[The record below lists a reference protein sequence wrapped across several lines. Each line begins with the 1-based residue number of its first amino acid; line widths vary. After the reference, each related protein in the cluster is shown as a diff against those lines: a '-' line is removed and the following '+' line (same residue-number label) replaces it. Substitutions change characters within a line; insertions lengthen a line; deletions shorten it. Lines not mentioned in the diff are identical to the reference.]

1 LSSTSS
7 SDNSDI
13 QIVPV
18 LEERYS
24 IAKKVVTQDFT
35 IEKRWVTKTMTFH
48 VPVKYEEIF
57 VNGKRFGSGAAL
69 EKMLSSLKETVS
81 NKKESDEEKVNK
93 KQSRLRGELVPLSNG
108 NPKTQETLTLFGE
121 EIIINRNIRRM
132 GEAIISKRRVTE
144 NKKVKIDI
152 KGERVIVRHPDGTEE
167 EVRDKPFTAATSK

>member
-1 LSSTSS
+1 MSS
-7 SDNSDI
+7 SENSDI
-13 QIVPV
+13 QTIPI

-35 IEKRWVTKTMTFH
+35 IEKRWVTKTMTLH

-57 VNGKRFGSGAAL
+57 VNGKRFSSGAAL

-81 NKKESDEEKVNK
+81 NKKESDEGVNK
-93 KQSRLRGELVPLSNG
+93 KKSRPRGELVPLSND

-132 GEAIISKRRVTE
+132 GEAIITKRRVIE
-144 NKKVKIDI
+144 NKKVEIDI
-152 KGERVIVRHPDGTEE
+152 KGERVIVRHPHGTEE
-167 EVRDKPFTAATSK
+167 EIRDKPFTAATS

>member
-13 QIVPV
+13 QTVPV

-24 IAKKVVTQDFT
+24 IAKKVVTQDLT
-35 IEKRWVTKTMTFH
+35 IEKRWVTKTMTLH

-57 VNGKRFGSGAAL
+57 VNGKRFGSGPAL
-69 EKMLSSLKETVS
+69 EKMLSSLKDTVS

-93 KQSRLRGELVPLSNG
+93 KKSRLRGELVPLSND

-121 EIIINRNIRRM
+121 EIIINRNIRQI
-132 GEAIISKRRVTE
+132 GEAIITKRRVTE
-144 NKKVKIDI
+144 NKKVEIDI

-167 EVRDKPFTAATSK
+167 EIRDKPFTAATSQ

>member
-1 LSSTSS
+1 MSSTSS

-13 QIVPV
+13 QTVPV

-35 IEKRWVTKTMTFH
+35 IEKRWVTKTMTLH

-93 KQSRLRGELVPLSNG
+93 KQSRLRGELVPLSNDS
-108 NPKTQETLTLFGE
+108 PKTQEILTLFGE
-121 EIIINRNIRRM
+121 EIIINRNIRRI

-144 NKKVKIDI
+144 NKKVEIDI
-152 KGERVIVRHPDGTEE
+152 KGERVIVRHPDATEE
-167 EVRDKPFTAATSK
+167 EIRDKPFTAATS

>member
-7 SDNSDI
+7 SENSDI
-13 QIVPV
+13 QTVPV

-24 IAKKVVTQDFT
+24 IAKKVVTQGFT
-35 IEKRWVTKTMTFH
+35 IEKRWVTKTMTLH

-69 EKMLSSLKETVS
+69 EKMLSSLKQTVS
-81 NKKESDEEKVNK
+81 NNKESDEDRVNK
-93 KQSRLRGELVPLSNG
+93 KKSRLRGELVPLSND

-132 GEAIISKRRVTE
+132 GEAIITKRRVTE

-167 EVRDKPFTAATSK
+167 EIRDKPFTAATS

>member
-1 LSSTSS
+1 MSSTSS
-7 SDNSDI
+7 SENSDI
-13 QIVPV
+13 QTVPV

-24 IAKKVVTQDFT
+24 IAKKVVTQGFT
-35 IEKRWVTKTMTFH
+35 IEKRWVTKTMTLH

-69 EKMLSSLKETVS
+69 EKMLSSLKQTVS
-81 NKKESDEEKVNK
+81 NNKESDEDRVNK
-93 KQSRLRGELVPLSNG
+93 KKSRLRGELVPLSND

-132 GEAIISKRRVTE
+132 GEAIITKRRVTE

-167 EVRDKPFTAATSK
+167 EIRDKPFTAATS

>member
-7 SDNSDI
+7 SENSDI
-13 QIVPV
+13 QTVPV

-24 IAKKVVTQDFT
+24 IAKKVVTQGFT
-35 IEKRWVTKTMTFH
+35 IEKRWVTKTMTLH

-69 EKMLSSLKETVS
+69 EKMLSSLKQTVS
-81 NKKESDEEKVNK
+81 NNKESDEDRVNK
-93 KQSRLRGELVPLSNG
+93 KKSRLRGELVPLSND

-132 GEAIISKRRVTE
+132 GEAIITKRRVTE
-144 NKKVKIDI
+144 NMKVKIDI

-167 EVRDKPFTAATSK
+167 EI

>member
-7 SDNSDI
+7 SENSDI
-13 QIVPV
+13 QTVPV

-24 IAKKVVTQDFT
+24 IAKKVVTQGFT
-35 IEKRWVTKTMTFH
+35 IEKRWVTKTMTLH

-69 EKMLSSLKETVS
+69 EKMLSSLKQTVS
-81 NKKESDEEKVNK
+81 NNKESDEDRVNK
-93 KQSRLRGELVPLSNG
+93 KKSRLRGELVPLSND

-132 GEAIISKRRVTE
+132 GEVIITKRRVTE

-167 EVRDKPFTAATSK
+167 EIRDKPFTAATS

>member
-1 LSSTSS
+1 LSSISS
-7 SDNSDI
+7 SENSDI
-13 QIVPV
+13 QTVPV

-24 IAKKVVTQDFT
+24 IAKKVVTQGFT
-35 IEKRWVTKTMTFH
+35 IEKRWVTKTMTLH

-81 NKKESDEEKVNK
+81 NKKESGEERVNK
-93 KQSRLRGELVPLSNG
+93 KKSRLRGELVPLSND

-121 EIIINRNIRRM
+121 EIIINRNIRRI
-132 GEAIISKRRVTE
+132 GEAIITKRRVIE
-144 NKKVKIDI
+144 NKKVEIDI

-167 EVRDKPFTAATSK
+167 EIRDKPFTAATS

>member
-7 SDNSDI
+7 SENSDI
-13 QIVPV
+13 QTVPV

-24 IAKKVVTQDFT
+24 IAKKVVTQGFT
-35 IEKRWVTKTMTFH
+35 IEKRWVTKTMTLH

-69 EKMLSSLKETVS
+69 EKMLSSLKQTVS
-81 NKKESDEEKVNK
+81 NNKESDEDRVDK
-93 KQSRLRGELVPLSNG
+93 KKSRLRGELVPLSND

-132 GEAIISKRRVTE
+132 GEAIITKRRVTE

-167 EVRDKPFTAATSK
+167 EIRDKPFTAATS

>member
-7 SDNSDI
+7 SENSDI
-13 QIVPV
+13 QTVPV

-24 IAKKVVTQDFT
+24 IAKKVVTQGFT
-35 IEKRWVTKTMTFH
+35 IEKRWVTKTMTLH

-69 EKMLSSLKETVS
+69 EKMLSSLKQTVS
-81 NKKESDEEKVNK
+81 NNKESDEDRVDK
-93 KQSRLRGELVPLSNG
+93 KKSRLRGELVPLSND
-108 NPKTQETLTLFGE
+108 NPKIQETLTLFGE

-132 GEAIISKRRVTE
+132 GEAIITKRRVTE

-167 EVRDKPFTAATSK
+167 EIRDKPFTAATS